1 MREYKLLKFDEKEL
15 IAKAKK
21 EELDRIINLIKEDQ
35 ANGTLGFIQYKRLLQ
50 LLEDK

>member
-21 EELDRIINLIKEDQ
+21 EEQERIIKVLDEQLGSLDYTDLIALIKGE
-35 ANGTLGFIQYKRLLQ
+35 NK
-50 LLEDK
+50 